1 MFELI
6 LCDGRLL
13 GVNIGQLWYNVRQVP
28 RMTYKSTGI
37 GHFTNI
43 EVLLHEPFRKRPASC
58 SEQFSVYYATV
69 HSLYF
74 ALEYIA
80 LAYIYI
86 NINYL

>member
-1 MFELI
+1 MRRPPA
-6 LCDGRLL
+6 GREHRTTL
-13 GVNIGQLWYNVRQVP
+13 VQRTPSTADDVQ
-28 RMTYKSTGI
+28 STGI

-43 EVLLHEPFRKRPASC
+43 EVLLHKPFRKRPASC